1 MEASTAR
8 SHVLLGHYAVAL
20 SQYDVC
26 MRSLNATMCS
36 LDSESSRRRKI
47 SHLRDDLRSE
57 IALTKGVMKALSSFT
72 RAPRRPARDA
82 RGGGSAAADGA
93 DPMVWGDGPST
104 ATPSRGRKLPWERR
118 SGAKSVPKRGGGGG
132 GGANSRRSARGGH
145 VERGQSKS
153 SAASERRRAAKAAA
167 AAAPQRARF
176 VDQFDG
182 KGEDRAV
189 DHGLVEQLEREIV
202 QFDCNVRW
210 DDIAELE
217 EAKRLLFE
225 AVTLPQIMPDYF
237 RGIRRPW
244 RGILLYGPPG
254 TGKTLLAKAVA
265 TECDTTFFNVKSSS
279 IASKFRGESERTL
292 RLLFEMARFYGP
304 STVFFDEID
313 AIASARGKS
322 SEHEAS
328 RRLKSE
334 LLVQMDGLSVAADDN
349 DDDDDELLAGG
360 ASPKKKKKS
369 GAVIVLAATN
379 LPWELDD
386 ALRRR
391 LEKRIYIPLP
401 GDTGRI
407 ALFKINLASLAIAPD
422 VETGWA
428 QLTAATRGYSGADIT
443 NIARDGALLRR
454 VCTLKPFPSFCNELT
469 NSLIPHTQ
477 LR

>member
-1 MEASTAR
+1 M
-8 SHVLLGHYAVAL
+8 LGHYAVAL
-20 SQYDVC
+20 SQYDTC
-26 MRSLNATMCS
+26 MRTLNSTMCA
-36 LDSESSRRRKI
+36 LDSESAQRRQI
-47 SHLRDDLRSE
+47 SELRDKLRSE
-57 IALTKGVMKALSSFT
+57 IALTKCVTKALGTFQHAPVR
-72 RAPRRPARDA
+72 RAAPSAE
-82 RGGGSAAADGA
+82 GGEGGDES
-93 DPMVWGDGPST
+93 VWGDGPRSG
-104 ATPSRGRKLPWERR
+104 TPSRGRKLPWERD
-118 SGAKSVPKRGGGGG
+118 AKRGGGEPRRGG
-132 GGANSRRSARGGH
+132 RGGH
-145 VERGQSKS
+145 VVPG
-153 SAASERRRAAKAAA
+153 RRRGEAAKADGGRRGRGASRKPRA
-167 AAAPQRARF
+167 SPPKPQRARF
-176 VDQFDG
+176 LDQFDG
-182 KGEDRAV
+182 KGEERAV

-265 TECDTTFFNVKSSS
+265 TECETTFFNVKSSS
-279 IASKFRGESERTL
+279 IASKFRGQSERTL

-313 AIASARGKS
+313 AIASARGKA

-334 LLVQMDGLSVAADDN
+334 LLVQMDGLSAAG
-349 DDDDDELLAGG
+349 DEDEDECEGVDERAPRMAGG
-360 ASPKKKKKS
+360 ASASSPKKKKS
-369 GAVIVLAATN
+369 SAVIVLAATN

-401 GDTGRI
+401 GDTGRV
-407 ALFKINLASLAIAPD
+407 ALFKINLNTLALSAD

-428 QLTAATRGYSGADIT
+428 QLAAATRGYSGADIT
-443 NIARDGALLRR
+443 NIARDGAFY
-454 VCTLKPFPSFCNELT
+454 TFST
-469 NSLIPHTQ
+469 
-477 LR
+477 